1 MSIGSHMAVWY
12 IMRFV
17 RTYVCIDYVWR
28 YTGICAMGCGHPD
41 RASFMW
47 QNAYAFFFSTCGIFI
62 QSQIIVFCLGW
73 RVSSLLVLLIVYT
86 FSEPSHAGTPAHKLH
101 PRPNSPG
108 QALNALIPSDH
119 PPSLADTNTFFRS
132 HVTPPLPA
140 PSLALPQHS
149 WSLPDFS
156 STDWKPLRG
165 KERVWLT

>member
-1 MSIGSHMAVWY
+1 MSVWY
-12 IMRFV
+12 TMRFV

-73 RVSSLLVLLIVYT
+73 RVSSPLVLLIVHT
-86 FSEPSHAGTPAHKLH
+86 HSLNHLMLEPQPTSWNP
-101 PRPNSPG
+101 SP
-108 QALNALIPSDH
+108 QASPSDH

-149 WSLPDFS
+149 WSLPGFS
-156 STDWKPLRG
+156 STDCQPLRG
-165 KERVWLT
+165 KARVCLT